1 MTERSEKAI
10 LNASLIAVT
19 AIEQTM
25 AWRNNT
31 GMGWQGER
39 RNVGV
44 GQMLRIER
52 GMVVLVDARPI
63 RFGLHGSPDILGL
76 TRGIA
81 FGLETKTRS
90 GRQSD
95 EQRAFA
101 RAFAAAGG
109 RYELVRAVEDATAVP
124 LSILRGG

>member
-10 LNASLIAVT
+10 LNDSLIAVT

-31 GMGWQGER
+31 GMAWQGEQR
-39 RNVGV
+39 RVGV
-44 GQMLRIER
+44 GSMVRVER

-63 RFGLHGSPDILGL
+63 RFGLPGSPDILGL
-76 TRGIA
+76 TCGRF

-95 EQRAFA
+95 EQKAFA
-101 RAFAAAGG
+101 RAVVAAGG
-109 RYELVRAVEDATAVP
+109 QYELVRAVEDAVAVP
-124 LSILRGG
+124 LSLLQRE